1 MKRYLFSTVVVL
13 TILAVSWVALGQQQ
27 SDRAQRF
34 AEMREAQAKAVKLIE
49 LQLATLKKGTEQ
61 PTFDRSRFQEMSEE
75 ERAKFREQMTKAS
88 RERQTALNTI
98 IAQVAILQRQ
108 RQPAEGERFIL
119 VNTADLKA
127 VQVLAKK
134 EKATQTID
142 RITELLE
149 PPQRRFGGRRGQSG
163 EGRTGQ
169 RQSQ

>member
-49 LQLATLKKGTEQ
+49 AQLATLKKGTER

-75 ERAKFREQMTKAS
+75 ERTKLREQMTKAS

-98 IAQVAILQRQ
+98 ITQVAILQRQ

-127 VQVLAKK
+127 VQV
-134 EKATQTID
+134 
-142 RITELLE
+142 
-149 PPQRRFGGRRGQSG
+149 
-163 EGRTGQ
+163 
-169 RQSQ
+169 